1 MCIRD
6 SSQTQLHVVVFV
18 DRFIAE
24 ARDLFLTANHQSQ
37 ARGDVRRVNTEIRG
51 AIAIDHDTQLGLVE
65 FQSRISVNDAAEVL
79 RALDQIIC
87 ITSERDE
94 LRSTKYEV
102 DIGAATSTKVERLR
116 VAHTDTHRRVLL
128 KSPAHFNHYVLLR
141 VVSFEGVERMPFLQL
156 SPE

>member
-37 ARGDVRRVNTEIRG
+37 TRGDVRRVNTEIRR
-51 AIAIDHDTQLGLVE
+51 AITIDHDTQLGLVE
-65 FQSRISVNDAAEVL
+65 FQSRISVDDAAEVL

-87 ITSERDE
+87 ITSERNE
-94 LRSTKYEV
+94 LWSTKDEV
-102 DIGAATSTKVERLR
+102 NISPATCTKVERLCIC
-116 VAHTDTHRRVLL
+116 LL
-128 KSPAHFNHYVLLR
+128 YTSDAAD
-141 VVSFEGVERMPFLQL
+141 ERSSVDL
-156 SPE
+156 